1 MPAVWTRQEMWKT
14 MKNRI
19 ASRIALNATPVLAP
33 RPAAPRKVAKMPPP
47 AVVYNWT
54 RNKRR
59 LGIGPSTTSDRELQA
74 TANGAILT
82 FTYH

>member
-1 MPAVWTRQEMWKT
+1 MWKT

-19 ASRIALNATPVLAP
+19 VSRIASNATPAVAV
-33 RPAAPRKVAKMPPP
+33 RTAAPRMVAKAPPP

-54 RNKRR
+54 RDKRR
-59 LGIGPSTTSDRELQA
+59 RGIGPSA
-74 TANGAILT
+74 TNNRNRQVVANSAIIT

>member
-1 MPAVWTRQEMWKT
+1 

-19 ASRIALNATPVLAP
+19 VSRIALHGTPVVAAH
-33 RPAAPRKVAKMPPP
+33 PAAPRKVAKAPPP

-54 RNKRR
+54 RNKRHFD
-59 LGIGPSTTSDRELQA
+59 IGPA
-74 TANGAILT
+74 TNASNKRILKAAADSAILT

>member
-1 MPAVWTRQEMWKT
+1 

-19 ASRIALNATPVLAP
+19 ASRIALNTTPVVAP
-33 RPAAPRKVAKMPPP
+33 HPAAPRKVAKVPPP

-54 RNKRR
+54 RYKRRFDIGPATNATNKRI
-59 LGIGPSTTSDRELQA
+59 LNAAVNS
-74 TANGAILT
+74 AILT